1 MNFIQ
6 KKDSVELENV
16 ETIKKGEKILMAQPS
31 ESYLPTQTR
40 QVLKSFLQS
49 IGVKTP
55 KLMMVCRTVNGQI
68 IQELAFNIFA
78 EDFPSTEHLNYRLQ
92 QISWFQPLCAADH
105 PYGFLY
111 PA

>member
-1 MNFIQ
+1 
-6 KKDSVELENV
+6 
-16 ETIKKGEKILMAQPS
+16 MAQPS

-92 QISWFQPLCAADH
+92 QISWFLPRHYIVLSLPKSPNLAEGFAD
-105 PYGFLY
+105 L
-111 PA
+111 